1 MNRWAV
7 LLTLAACD
15 ALQPGPASSP
25 VVRWVYPQPPTVW
38 PLGPVIGRFGRGQT
52 PQPVERLGI
61 DQAASGEALEPLRL
75 PTPWAV
81 PGDGPARAVVYGSEG
96 DHTAVE
102 LIDVD
107 NGRVAWRDRA
117 GCAAPIVGVT
127 AEAIVCADATGV
139 RAIGLDGKP
148 RWKRESPFAA
158 FADDR
163 VVTVGAGEAIVL
175 DAGSGDELS
184 RVKLPA
190 GISAEAVVASCGD
203 AGRELFAV
211 DSSGAVGRIAEAK
224 GGPKLAWHTA
234 VGSVMQIDACTGGS
248 ILVTASLPTGP
259 ALFALD
265 RATGAVT
272 GRIDGMRGMWP
283 ARDGDDRIEVATA
296 SGVSSRQRDLRGD
309 VRVLDLPALGE
320 LLDKRGERRLVR
332 VTATTAAV
340 LDRDGVRAYVPLA
353 AQGGVL
359 GDKAIVYASWNG
371 SPSSTVHR
379 IALPTPWRHTLRS
392 LVSGPLAVPAE
403 LRDLPPVSD
412 VEAAAVYASDNPQP
426 RNVAAI
432 AIDPG
437 DPDALYIETAV
448 RDGAVKPR
456 VDLVRFDL
464 ASATWRTRDEPCGV
478 GTPVG
483 IAFSNHA
490 VICGARANQL
500 DSTVRAITGEGAPL
514 WSRQQDNIDAL
525 AAAGD
530 IVVVFDG
537 DRATVRDADTGRSL
551 GDVASDDGG
560 KVRAVPLA
568 VGGGAV
574 LVTVER
580 GRLVVRVPHVRMLP
594 VWSIEVAGAVRA
606 LTAAGDGVLV
616 ALEDGDAYR
625 VDVRG
630 TVAALP
636 AVGLAWGAAGDVMTG
651 VAPGGPI
658 PPSPL
663 PISKLPPP
671 PLGPPPPPPP
681 PTNFEPPPIAT
692 PWPAPPPMRASWQ
705 ATLFELDGGVRVRN
719 DYALAEPV
727 VAGPRGEAPSPLVV
741 SDGSDQNEALVIDP
755 RTGDPLRRVRMP
767 DDATG
772 ALVFG
777 AVVAGKP
784 VAGAVLA
791 APLRVVLF

>member
-1 MNRWAV
+1 M
-7 LLTLAACD
+7 LLTLIAPTACD
-15 ALQPGPASSP
+15 APAAPPASP
-25 VVRWVYPQPPTVW
+25 VRWVYPPPPTVW
-38 PLGPVIGRFGRGQT
+38 PLGPVIRRFGRGQT

-61 DQAASGEALEPLRL
+61 DQAAGGEPLAPLRL

-107 NGRVAWRDRA
+107 SGRVAWRDHD

-127 AEAIVCADATGV
+127 EEAIVCADAAGI
-139 RAIGLDGKP
+139 RAIGLDGKV

-158 FADDR
+158 FTDDR
-163 VVTVGAGEAIVL
+163 VVTAGAGEAIVL
-175 DAGSGDELS
+175 DADTGDELT

-190 GISAEAVVASCGD
+190 GISAAAVVASCGD

-211 DSSGAVGRIAEAK
+211 DSSGAIGRIAEAK
-224 GGPKLAWHTA
+224 GGPKLMWHTP
-234 VGSVMQIDACTGGS
+234 VGGVIQIDACAGDS
-248 ILVTASLPTGP
+248 ILVTAGP
-259 ALFALD
+259 ATGRAVIALD
-265 RATGAVT
+265 RATGAIT
-272 GRIDGMRGMWP
+272 GRIDGVRGMWP
-283 ARDGDDRIEVATA
+283 ARDGDDRVEVSTA
-296 SGVSSRQRDLRGD
+296 SGVSSRSRDLRGE
-309 VRVLDLPALGE
+309 VRVLDLPPLGE
-320 LLDKRGERRLVR
+320 LLDKRGDRRLVR
-332 VTATTAAV
+332 VTSTTAAV

-353 AQGGVL
+353 APGGVL
-359 GDKAIVYASWNG
+359 GDKAIVYASWTG

-379 IALPTPWRHTLRS
+379 VALPAPWRHTLRS

-412 VEAAAVYASDNPQP
+412 VAAAATYANDNADPG
-426 RNVAAI
+426 NLAAI
-432 AIDPG
+432 AIDPA
-437 DPDALYIETAV
+437 DPQALYIQAV
-448 RDGAVKPR
+448 ARGSVTEPR
-456 VDLVRFDL
+456 VDLSRFDL
-464 ASATWRTRDEPCGV
+464 SSSTWRRRDEPCGF

-483 IAFSNHA
+483 IAFSSRA

-500 DSTVRAITGEGAPL
+500 DSMVRAITRDGTPL
-514 WSRQQDNIDAL
+514 WLRRHENVDAL

-537 DRATVRDADTGRSL
+537 DRATVRDADTGRML
-551 GDVASDDGG
+551 GSVASDDGAAM
-560 KVRAVPLA
+560 RAVPLA
-568 VGGGAV
+568 VGGGA
-574 LVTVER
+574 LLITAER
-580 GRLVVRVPHVRMLP
+580 GRLVARLPHVRMLP

-616 ALEDGDAYR
+616 ELEDGDAYR
-625 VDVRG
+625 VDLRG
-630 TVAALP
+630 TVSALP
-636 AVGLAWGAAGDVMTG
+636 AIGLAWGAAGDIITG
-651 VAPGGPI
+651 MAPGGPV
-658 PPSPL
+658 PPNPL
-663 PISKLPPP
+663 PIPKLPPP
-671 PLGPPPPPPP
+671 PIGPPPPARP

-692 PWPAPPPMRASWQ
+692 PWPPPPPMSASWQ
-705 ATLFELDGGVRVRN
+705 ATLFDLDGGVRARN
-719 DYALAEPV
+719 DYALAEPI
-727 VAGPRGEAPSPLVV
+727 VAGPRGGAASPVVV
-741 SDGSDQNEALVIDP
+741 SYGSDQNEALVIDP

-767 DDATG
+767 DDVTG